1 MLRVALPMLY
11 LLISLIILLID
22 KSEDPEDGNDSLF
35 DRDNAIPSV
44 NQGAKETGD
53 QIAILVFILVELVR
67 QTIIFVVGIILY
79 CNDFG
84 VRLTKIYFWS
94 RTINSGI
101 NIISHLVLFFV
112 LKANSLLLIVAL
124 VVFFFDG
131 FF

>member
-44 NQGAKETGD
+44 NQGAKKTGD

-67 QTIIFVVGIILY
+67 QTIIFVIGVILY
-79 CNDFG
+79 CYDFG
-84 VRLTKIYFWS
+84 VRWTKIYFWS

-101 NIISHLVLFFV
+101 NILSHFILFFV
-112 LKANSLLLIVAL
+112 LKANSLLLIIAL